1 MTDRNL
7 DQLLDAW
14 MELGPAV
21 APARVAEAVR
31 LEANSTRQTASLR
44 GWPPRRTLVMNNT
57 VRLALAAAAAVVV
70 ALLGYTYFFADRVG
84 TVGPDDPTP
93 TQTAS
98 PNLVPRAEVALGA
111 GTYSLGDDF
120 PVGLTFEIPTGW
132 ASCSSGPLE
141 QGICAFS
148 GTEGGPTGGVGVGF
162 VIVENVVEDPCDET
176 SLLDPQV
183 GPSVEEL
190 AAAIS
195 NLPGF
200 DVTAPE
206 DVTVDGFAAKRLTLT
221 APRSSACEVMST
233 WATPDRVN
241 GVGSG
246 EATSIYIVDVDGV
259 RIVIG
264 TTHFPETSADELS
277 AADDVISSIEIEP

>member
-1 MTDRNL
+1 MNDRNL
-7 DQLLDAW
+7 DQLLNAW
-14 MELGPAV
+14 MDLGPSS
-21 APARVAEAVR
+21 APDRVADAAR
-31 LEANSTRQTASLR
+31 LEARTTSQTAIPMW
-44 GWPPRRTLVMNNT
+44 WPPRRLPLMNNT

-70 ALLGYTYFFADRVG
+70 ALLGYSFFLAPNVG
-84 TVGPDDPTP
+84 APGPDDPSP
-93 TQTAS
+93 TLAAS
-98 PNLVPRAEVALGA
+98 PNLLPRAEVDLAA
-111 GTYSLGDDF
+111 GTYSLGDAF

-148 GTEGGPTGGVGVGF
+148 GTVGGPTGGTGVGF
-162 VIVENVVEDPCDET
+162 HIVENVVEDPCDAT
-176 SLLDPQV
+176 SLLDPPV

-200 DVTAPE
+200 EATAPE
-206 DVTVDGFAAKRLTLT
+206 DVTVDGFAATRLTLT
-221 APRSSACEVMST
+221 APGAAACESLST

-241 GVGSG
+241 GVGFG
-246 EATSIYIVDVDGV
+246 EASSLYIVDVDGV
-259 RIVIG
+259 RIVIS

-277 AADDVISSIEIEP
+277 AADDVIASIQIEP